1 MSTIEYKCDSLNIK
15 MSTVEHKY
23 ESLNINLSLEQHYI
37 IIEY

>member
-23 ESLNINLSLEQHYI
+23 ELLNINLSLEQHYI

>member
-37 IIEY
+37 ILEY